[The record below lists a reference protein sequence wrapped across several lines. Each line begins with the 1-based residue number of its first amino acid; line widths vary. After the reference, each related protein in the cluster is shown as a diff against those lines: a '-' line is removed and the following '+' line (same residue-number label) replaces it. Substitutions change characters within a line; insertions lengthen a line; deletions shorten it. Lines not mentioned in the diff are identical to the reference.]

1 MGKLEKVI
9 VLSVLFVIAVILVV
23 SLTTDNPI
31 DKKNVSVLGQP
42 GPKLDAP
49 ATTPSA
55 NPALA
60 DASKPAMSAPAT
72 LLSSNVGAQPVVGA
86 QPPAIAANPAMPGAS
101 TAPGAPTSTMPAG
114 SILMTQDGL
123 AESYLPDMRFY
134 TWQPGDTFRGIAN
147 TYYGDWTKL
156 TLLRRANEGRKSVQ
170 PGEKILV
177 PIYDLDATPGIAA
190 SSTPPLPNASGPK
203 PSAKTAKS
211 NDVAKA
217 PAASKE
223 TAPAPTGGKTH
234 VVKEGESLWKIA
246 KAELGNGALWQKIYD
261 ANKDTMKSPEA
272 LKTGMKLKIP

>member
-31 DKKNVSVLGQP
+31 DKKNVSILGQP

-49 ATTPSA
+49 ATTPGASPALAA
-55 NPALA
+55 NPATT
-60 DASKPAMSAPAT
+60 APAT
-72 LLSSNVGAQPVVGA
+72 LLSSNVGQQPIVGA
-86 QPPAIAANPAMPGAS
+86 QVPALGANPAALGTGAPATT
-101 TAPGAPTSTMPAG
+101 TAPNALPAG
-114 SILMTQDGL
+114 SILVTQDGL

-134 TWQPGDTFRGIAN
+134 TWQPNDTFRGIAN

-156 TLLRRANEGRKSVQ
+156 TLLRRANEGRKNVQ

-177 PIYDLDATPGIAA
+177 PMYDLDATPGIAA
-190 SSTPPLPNASGPK
+190 STTPPLPNASGP
-203 PSAKTAKS
+203 A
-211 NDVAKA
+211 VAKA
-217 PAASKE
+217 NPPAKAP
-223 TAPAPTGGKTH
+223 TAAAPAPTGGKVH

-272 LKTGMKLKIP
+272 LKTGMKLRIP